1 LTKEAAL
8 KQVSRFL
15 SHCAVAIF
23 SLVVATSCSDPQP
36 VTNPVQTMSLQ
47 ALEDR
52 IESRDFSGLV
62 TIMASW
68 CPPCRKE
75 LPILG
80 KLQDA
85 YKGQHIQIVAVSV
98 DADSPAAVQSL
109 TNELKIA
116 YPVIWVGM
124 EAVRRYKISGV
135 PTLLVIRNGVV
146 EQKIPGSLPR
156 NTLEA
161 IIKNLLKAPS
171 DPNAV

>member
-1 LTKEAAL
+1 
-8 KQVSRFL
+8 
-15 SHCAVAIF
+15 
-23 SLVVATSCSDPQP
+23 
-36 VTNPVQTMSLQ
+36 
-47 ALEDR
+47 
-52 IESRDFSGLV
+52 
-62 TIMASW
+62 
-68 CPPCRKE
+68 
-75 LPILG
+75 LG